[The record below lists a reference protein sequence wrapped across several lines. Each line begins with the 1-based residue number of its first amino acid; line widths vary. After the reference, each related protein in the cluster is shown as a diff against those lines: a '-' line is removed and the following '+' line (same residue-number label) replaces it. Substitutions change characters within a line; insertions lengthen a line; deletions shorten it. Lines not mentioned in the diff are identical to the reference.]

1 MVGSAHP
8 TLYPLSTI
16 HQLMSNSQTPEIEP
30 LSRIQILIAMAV
42 TSIVLFGVA
51 KLWLY
56 LGDLQLRPPTMTV
69 EAVGIGIAIGFGLT
83 GLSSIVYAAWA
94 TYRESADL
102 YLAMVLEPL
111 AMPDLVWLGI
121 LPGLSE
127 ELLFRGVMLPSLGLD
142 PIGIVLSSICFGVLH
157 MTNLQQWPY
166 AVWATLVGMLLAF
179 TMVETGN
186 LLIPI
191 VAHVTTNFVS
201 GLAWKLKARG

>member
-1 MVGSAHP
+1 
-8 TLYPLSTI
+8 
-16 HQLMSNSQTPEIEP
+16 MSNSQNPEVET
-30 LSRIQILIAMAV
+30 LSRMQILIAMAV
-42 TSIVLFGVA
+42 TSIILFGVA

-56 LGDLQLRPPTMTV
+56 FSDLQLRPLITTG
-69 EAVGIGIAIGFGLT
+69 ADLGIGIALGFGLT
-83 GLSSIVYAAWA
+83 GLSSIVYAVWA
-94 TYRESADL
+94 TYRESADF
-102 YLAMVLEPL
+102 YLAMVLDPL
-111 AMPDLVWLGI
+111 AMPDLIWLGI

-142 PIGIVLSSICFGVLH
+142 PIGIMLSSLCFGVLH

-186 LLIPI
+186 LFIPI

>member
-1 MVGSAHP
+1 
-8 TLYPLSTI
+8 
-16 HQLMSNSQTPEIEP
+16 MSNSQNPEIEP

-56 LGDLQLRPPTMTV
+56 LGDLQLRPLVMTL
-69 EAVGIGIAIGFGLT
+69 ESLGLGIAIGFGLT
-83 GLSSIVYAAWA
+83 GLSSIVYAVWA
-94 TYRESADL
+94 TYRESADF
-102 YLAMVLEPL
+102 YLAIVLKPL
-111 AMPDLVWLGI
+111 AIPDLIWLGI

-142 PIGIVLSSICFGVLH
+142 LIGIVLSSLCFGVLH

-201 GLAWKLKARG
+201 GLAWKLKVRG

>member
-1 MVGSAHP
+1 
-8 TLYPLSTI
+8 
-16 HQLMSNSQTPEIEP
+16 MSNSQNPEIEP

-56 LGDLQLRPPTMTV
+56 FGDLQLRPLVMTF
-69 EAVGIGIAIGFGLT
+69 ESLGLGIALGFGLT
-83 GLSSIVYAAWA
+83 GLSSVVYAVWA
-94 TYRESADL
+94 TYRESADF
-102 YLAMVLEPL
+102 YLAMVLKPL
-111 AMPDLVWLGI
+111 AMPDLVWLGL

-127 ELLFRGVMLPSLGLD
+127 ELLFRGVMLPALGLD
-142 PIGIVLSSICFGVLH
+142 PIGIVLSSLCFGVLH
-157 MTNLQQWPY
+157 MTNVQQWPY

-186 LLIPI
+186 LFIPI
-191 VAHVTTNFVS
+191 VAHITTNFVS